1 MRFFGAFATF
11 LVLGSVSGDLVSDSP
26 EAAASL
32 KGSVSDDDLQTLGQM
47 VLKLSI
53 KMHQQF
59 ASRHFGRRLQ
69 TPAMCWDDC
78 PGGKYD
84 DNHTVCGKPDR
95 CTSMKETLEND
106 CITDCKSRMEILRM
120 CETKTFCV
128 DQKGEGDCPLTLA
141 LVQGATDNPDA
152 VRCSACVDKSSKMNS
167 VLEMAGIGTMDLN
180 VDNMVM
186 GMVTEDMCPK
196 TVAAGDCALA
206 NPECLDSK
214 TSTDGSFLLFGAM
227 CDCPCGRKMAKF
239 LWDLG
244 SMTYTACSKGIKNGF
259 KEKMPGVAEMGTLLF
274 ASGLLECMG
283 CDWNKKAC
291 SKAVDKWLS
300 RPEDAGS
307 SFKALISTLEAMAGN
322 CDEETTTTPT
332 TTTTTTTTAAP
343 ADPPDFSSDA
353 AYYQYIVGVVSALAA
368 SLLA

>member
-1 MRFFGAFATF
+1 
-11 LVLGSVSGDLVSDSP
+11 
-26 EAAASL
+26 
-32 KGSVSDDDLQTLGQM
+32 
-47 VLKLSI
+47 
-53 KMHQQF
+53 
-59 ASRHFGRRLQ
+59 
-69 TPAMCWDDC
+69 
-78 PGGKYD
+78 
-84 DNHTVCGKPDR
+84 
-95 CTSMKETLEND
+95 
-106 CITDCKSRMEILRM
+106 MEILRM

-152 VRCSACVDKSSKMNS
+152 VPCSACADKSSKMNS
-167 VLEMAGIGTMDLN
+167 VLEMAGMDTMDLN
-180 VDNMVM
+180 MDKMVM

-291 SKAVDKWLS
+291 DKATDKWLS
-300 RPEDAGS
+300 RPEDAG
-307 SFKALISTLEAMAGN
+307 FKELIGGLGAMAGK
-322 CDEETTTTPT
+322 CDEETTAAPTDPPT
-332 TTTTTTTTAAP
+332 TTTEAP
-343 ADPPDFSSDA
+343 ADPPDSSSDA
-353 AYYQYIVGVVSALAA
+353 AYYQYTIGVVSAFAA